1 MSALLMATATLAQP
15 RPATRTTDAGHGAD
29 DVGRRPRADAWDA
42 WGEARARATAVTRFV
57 QDETGAYLDPGQWWS
72 TRLVTGARYL
82 PTKNIKL
89 ELEVEGLNGYAVGDT
104 TSLGTS
110 VTDRPFPVARDGR
123 SDLGR
128 VLPRNAHVA
137 WATPA
142 GVVTAG
148 AQSLTWGTG
157 MLVNDGA
164 GDRAFGDAWQGNVA
178 ARVAFGTR
186 PLQGSLLPRMLESAV
201 VFAGGDYV
209 LRDDNASVYDGD
221 SAVAAVAG
229 IRAHEGI
236 DAFGVLLSIRHQVD
250 REDRYRPGER
260 AKTTAYVIDVH
271 ARTGLTLSEAS
282 RLVAEVE
289 AASVRGHSTRPW
301 SDATWR
307 DGADVR
313 QFGGIAR
320 LRVDLDRLHATTSLE
335 GGYASGDN
343 DPRDTVARTFTM
355 STDYNVG
362 MVLFD
367 HVLPLLTAR
376 GVDRAADASLVGQP
390 SPSTRFAINP
400 GAVQNAIYGNLVLR
414 WRPVT
419 PLDLR
424 VGVLYAVPAAD
435 LMDAY
440 QTAIQGGY
448 PTSYGGRV
456 QSRGAY
462 GHELDT
468 RATWRFD
475 LPGGLALDVGPEGGV
490 LFPGGAFDGVAG
502 LRRLGAQTRA
512 IWLGRARLSLM
523 W

>member
-1 MSALLMATATLAQP
+1 
-15 RPATRTTDAGHGAD
+15 
-29 DVGRRPRADAWDA
+29 
-42 WGEARARATAVTRFV
+42 
-57 QDETGAYLDPGQWWS
+57 
-72 TRLVTGARYL
+72 
-82 PTKNIKL
+82 
-89 ELEVEGLNGYAVGDT
+89 
-104 TSLGTS
+104 
-110 VTDRPFPVARDGR
+110 
-123 SDLGR
+123 
-128 VLPRNAHVA
+128 LPRNAYVA

-142 GVVTAG
+142 GLLTAG
-148 AQSLTWGTG
+148 AQSLTWGAG

-221 SAVAAVAG
+221 RAVAAVAG
-229 IRAHEGI
+229 IRTHEGV

-271 ARTGLTLSEAS
+271 ARSGLTLSDAS

-289 AASVRGHSTRPW
+289 AATLRGHSTRPW

-313 QFGGIAR
+313 QLGGIAR

-335 GGYASGDN
+335 GGYASVDN
-343 DPRDTVARTFTM
+343 GPRDTVARTFTM

-400 GAVQNAIYGNLVLR
+400 GAVQNARDVWQNSRDVLVCASAGGRKTCRRVLR
-414 WRPVT
+414 GGESGRGALVQAVSCRTSRTGTVASRASSCSMRGATPRWAWR
-419 PLDLR
+419 L
-424 VGVLYAVPAAD
+424 VPW
-435 LMDAY
+435 
-440 QTAIQGGY
+440 TATG
-448 PTSYGGRV
+448 TVVGGRSDRV
-456 QSRGAY
+456 VRNGWNC
-462 GHELDT
+462 
-468 RATWRFD
+468 WRCA
-475 LPGGLALDVGPEGGV
+475 P
-490 LFPGGAFDGVAG
+490 
-502 LRRLGAQTRA
+502 
-512 IWLGRARLSLM
+512 S
-523 W
+523 